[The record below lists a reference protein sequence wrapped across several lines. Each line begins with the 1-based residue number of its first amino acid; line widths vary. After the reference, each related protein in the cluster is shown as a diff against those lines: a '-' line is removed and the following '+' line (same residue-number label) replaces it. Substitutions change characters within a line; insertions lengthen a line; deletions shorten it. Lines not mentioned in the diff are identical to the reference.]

1 MNEADF
7 VICAVL
13 LISTVVGVSRGVV
26 REILAIV
33 AWVVA
38 IFLAIRFAPELGDKI
53 PLESMGPLVRN
64 ALAGVV
70 IVVLTLFAFG
80 LFGKLCA
87 RLLAAASISF
97 EDRAIGSVFGF
108 ARGVLIVCAAVFIL
122 GMTSA
127 VRTGQWRNSVLIV
140 PAERIIDFTVPY
152 LPDAVG
158 DMRRKYKVR

>member
-7 VICAVL
+7 LICAVL

-108 ARGVLIVCAAVFIL
+108 VRGVLIVCAAVFVL

-140 PAERIIDFTVPY
+140 PVERIIDFTVPY
-152 LPDAVG
+152 LPSAVG
-158 DMRRKYKVR
+158 EMRRKYKVR

>member
-7 VICAVL
+7 LICAVL

-108 ARGVLIVCAAVFIL
+108 VRGVLIVCAAVFVL

-140 PAERIIDFTVPY
+140 PAERFIDFTVPY
-152 LPDAVG
+152 LPSAVG
-158 DMRRKYKVR
+158 EMRRKYKVR

>member
-7 VICAVL
+7 LICAVL

-53 PLESMGPLVRN
+53 PLESMGSLVRN

-108 ARGVLIVCAAVFIL
+108 VRGVLIVCAAVFVL

-140 PAERIIDFTVPY
+140 PS
-152 LPDAVG
+152 
-158 DMRRKYKVR
+158 

>member
-7 VICAVL
+7 LICAVL

-70 IVVLTLFAFG
+70 IVVLTLFAF
-80 LFGKLCA
+80 L
-87 RLLAAASISF
+87 
-97 EDRAIGSVFGF
+97 
-108 ARGVLIVCAAVFIL
+108 
-122 GMTSA
+122 
-127 VRTGQWRNSVLIV
+127 
-140 PAERIIDFTVPY
+140 
-152 LPDAVG
+152 
-158 DMRRKYKVR
+158 

>member
-13 LISTVVGVSRGVV
+13 LVSTVVGVSRGVV

-33 AWVVA
+33 GWAVA
-38 IFLAIRFAPELGDKI
+38 IFLALNYSPELARVI
-53 PLESMGPLVRN
+53 PLESLGTAVRT
-64 ALAGVV
+64 ACVAVI
-70 IVVLTLFAFG
+70 IVVLTLFTCG
-80 LFGKLCA
+80 LFGKICS
-87 RLLAAASISF
+87 RLLATAEITF

-108 ARGVLIVCAAVFIL
+108 ARGVVVVCLAVFLL

-140 PAERIIDFTVPY
+140 PCERIIDFTMPY
-152 LPDAVG
+152 MPETIVE
-158 DMRRKYKVR
+158 MRKRYSVR

>member
-64 ALAGVV
+64 AMAGIV

-108 ARGVLIVCAAVFIL
+108 GRGVLIVCAAVFLL

-158 DMRRKYKVR
+158 DMRRKFKVR

>member
-7 VICAVL
+7 LICAVL

-108 ARGVLIVCAAVFIL
+108 VRGVLIVCAAVFVL

-152 LPDAVG
+152 LPAAVG
-158 DMRRKYKVR
+158 EIRRKYKVR

>member
-64 ALAGVV
+64 AIAGIV

-108 ARGVLIVCAAVFIL
+108 ARGVLIVCAAVFLL

-158 DMRRKYKVR
+158 DMRRKFKVR

>member
-7 VICAVL
+7 LICAVL

-108 ARGVLIVCAAVFIL
+108 VRGVLIVCAAVFVL

-140 PAERIIDFTVPY
+140 PSERIIDFTVPY
-152 LPDAVG
+152 LPSAVG
-158 DMRRKYKVR
+158 EMRRKYKVR

>member
-7 VICAVL
+7 LICAVL

-108 ARGVLIVCAAVFIL
+108 VRGVLIVCAAVFVL

-152 LPDAVG
+152 LPLAVG
-158 DMRRKYKVR
+158 EMRRKYKVR

>member
-7 VICAVL
+7 LICAVL

-108 ARGVLIVCAAVFIL
+108 VRGVLIVCAAVFVL

-127 VRTGQWRNSVLIV
+127 VRPS
-140 PAERIIDFTVPY
+140 PY
-152 LPDAVG
+152 ATD
-158 DMRRKYKVR
+158 

>member
-64 ALAGVV
+64 ALAGIV

-140 PAERIIDFTVPY
+140 PAERMIDFTVPY

>member
-7 VICAVL
+7 LICAVL

-64 ALAGVV
+64 AMAGVV

-108 ARGVLIVCAAVFIL
+108 VRGVLIVCAAVFVL

-152 LPDAVG
+152 LPSAVG
-158 DMRRKYKVR
+158 EMRRKYKVR

>member
-7 VICAVL
+7 LICAVL

-108 ARGVLIVCAAVFIL
+108 VRGVLIVCAAVFVL

-152 LPDAVG
+152 LPAAVG
-158 DMRRKYKVR
+158 EMRRKYKVR

>member
-7 VICAVL
+7 LICAVL

-108 ARGVLIVCAAVFIL
+108 VRGVLIVCAAVFVL

-140 PAERIIDFTVPY
+140 PAERIIDFTVP
-152 LPDAVG
+152 
-158 DMRRKYKVR
+158 

>member
-7 VICAVL
+7 LICAVL

-108 ARGVLIVCAAVFIL
+108 VRGVLIVCAAVF
-122 GMTSA
+122 
-127 VRTGQWRNSVLIV
+127 V
-140 PAERIIDFTVPY
+140 PSKR
-152 LPDAVG
+152 
-158 DMRRKYKVR
+158 

>member
-7 VICAVL
+7 LICAVL

-108 ARGVLIVCAAVFIL
+108 VRGVLIVCAAVFVL

-140 PAERIIDFTVPY
+140 PAERIIDFTVTY
-152 LPDAVG
+152 LPSAVG
-158 DMRRKYKVR
+158 EMRRKYKVR

>member
-7 VICAVL
+7 LICAVL

-53 PLESMGPLVRN
+53 HLESMGPLVRN

-108 ARGVLIVCAAVFIL
+108 VRGVLIVCAAVFVL

-140 PAERIIDFTVPY
+140 PAERFIDFTVPY
-152 LPDAVG
+152 LPSAVG
-158 DMRRKYKVR
+158 EMRRKYKVR

>member
-7 VICAVL
+7 LICAVL

-108 ARGVLIVCAAVFIL
+108 VRGVLIVCAAVFVL

-152 LPDAVG
+152 LPSTVG
-158 DMRRKYKVR
+158 EMRRKYKVR

>member
-7 VICAVL
+7 LICAVL

>member
-7 VICAVL
+7 LICAVL

-108 ARGVLIVCAAVFIL
+108 VRGVLIVCAAVFVL

-152 LPDAVG
+152 LPSVVG
-158 DMRRKYKVR
+158 EMRRKYKVR

>member
-1 MNEADF
+1 M
-7 VICAVL
+7 L

-87 RLLAAASISF
+87 RLLEAA
-97 EDRAIGSVFGF
+97 
-108 ARGVLIVCAAVFIL
+108 
-122 GMTSA
+122 
-127 VRTGQWRNSVLIV
+127 
-140 PAERIIDFTVPY
+140 
-152 LPDAVG
+152 
-158 DMRRKYKVR
+158 